1 METFNNDDVL
11 DVLTGMV
18 SERIKRP
25 FYQACNREGIDISVD
40 ECLVLNC
47 LSVQDKVSQ
56 LTLCNHINK
65 DKPAM
70 TRLLDRMENKRLVKR
85 TMDEADKR
93 KNRVSITSNG
103 MQVCN
108 RVNELVTGIIN
119 NAMQNIDE
127 SQFMVFRN
135 VHRLMLNNLS
145 LVK

>member
-1 METFNNDDVL
+1 
-11 DVLTGMV
+11 
-18 SERIKRP
+18 
-25 FYQACNREGIDISVD
+25 
-40 ECLVLNC
+40 
-47 LSVQDKVSQ
+47 
-56 LTLCNHINK
+56 
-65 DKPAM
+65 
-70 TRLLDRMENKRLVKR
+70 
-85 TMDEADKR
+85 MDEADKR